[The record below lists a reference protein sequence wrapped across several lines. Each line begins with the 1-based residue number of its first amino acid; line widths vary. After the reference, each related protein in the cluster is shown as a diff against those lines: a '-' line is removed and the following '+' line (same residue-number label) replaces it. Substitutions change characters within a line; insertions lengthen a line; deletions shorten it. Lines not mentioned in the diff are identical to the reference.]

1 MRKIV
6 FTILLASISFFGISQ
21 SMNANLEYLKFY
33 NPELGPYV
41 ETYLSVNM
49 MGLKLEEIEEG
60 KYQAK
65 VNLLLVFRKNDSIVD
80 FSKTQILS
88 PIIHDTNDLNIN
100 FIDQQRFFLPNGKY
114 TMDIEFQDALQDKEP
129 FRTTGNFK
137 LNFGGEKIQFS
148 DFEFLNSYSPSKEWK
163 VNTKNG
169 FDMVPHIGNFFGTND
184 SILTYYTEFYN
195 ADKELGA
202 DEEFLFM
209 AYLSPTDGTKVNNDY
224 VVRKKI
230 KAKDVNVVLS
240 TFNLSKLVSGNYH
253 LVLELI
259 SRDNEHILAQKKF
272 FQVSNQNIDY
282 NKDILDLVASG
293 KSFVS
298 DLAEDSLTMLINTL
312 YPISDPNERAFLKF
326 QLPTA
331 DLEEKQRFFMYFW
344 DKRDRYAPENAWIT
358 YYGEVLKTN
367 KSFGNKYTPGYA
379 TDMGRVYLQYGP
391 PNTISDQEF
400 EAGGGRHEGAVPYQI
415 WHYYEIDNQRD
426 GKFVFYN
433 PHLIPKGY
441 ELLHSNVVGEINNP
455 HWQSYLRRNQLENI
469 DAPENDRYQGRSGEL
484 YNNPR

>member
-1 MRKIV
+1 MKRFILM
-6 FTILLASISFFGISQ
+6 TILGALSTLGFSQ
-21 SMNANLEYLKFY
+21 KMDANLEYLRFF

-49 MGLKLEEIEEG
+49 MGLKLEEVETG

-80 FSKTQILS
+80 FSKTQIHS
-88 PIIHDTNDLNIN
+88 PIIEDTSQLNIN

-114 TMDIEFQDALQDKEP
+114 SLDIEFQDALIDKESIK
-129 FRTTGNFK
+129 TTANFELDFSGNQ
-137 LNFGGEKIQFS
+137 IQFS
-148 DFEFLNSYSPSKEWK
+148 DFEFLESYSKSSDWK

-169 FDMVPHIGNFFGTND
+169 FDMVPHIGNFFGTHD
-184 SILTYYTEFYN
+184 SILNYYAEFYH
-195 ADKELGA
+195 ADKELGNDA
-202 DEEFLFM
+202 DFLLM
-209 AYLSPTDGTKVNNDY
+209 TYISPADGSEVNNDY
-224 VVRKKI
+224 VIRKRL

-240 TFNLSKLVSGNYH
+240 QYNLSKLASGNYH
-253 LVLELI
+253 LVIELI
-259 SRDNEHILAQKKF
+259 NRENEHIIAQKKF

-282 NKDILDLVASG
+282 AKDILDRVAQG
-293 KSFVS
+293 ESFIS
-298 DLAEDSLTMLINTL
+298 NISEDSITNLINTL
-312 YPISDPNERAFLKF
+312 YPIADANERAFLKY
-326 QLPTA
+326 QLPLA
-331 DLEEKQRFFMYFW
+331 DNAEKQRFFLYFW
-344 DKRDRYAPENAWIT
+344 DRRDRYAPQNAWNT
-358 YYGEVLKTN
+358 YYKEILKTN

-400 EAGGGRHEGAVPYQI
+400 EGGGRHDGAVPYQI
-415 WHYYEIDNQRD
+415 WHYYEIGNQRD

-433 PHLIPKGY
+433 PHLIPNGY

-455 HWQSYLRRNQLENI
+455 HWQSYLHRNQLESI
-469 DAPENDRYQGRSGEL
+469 DSPENDTYEGRSGEL